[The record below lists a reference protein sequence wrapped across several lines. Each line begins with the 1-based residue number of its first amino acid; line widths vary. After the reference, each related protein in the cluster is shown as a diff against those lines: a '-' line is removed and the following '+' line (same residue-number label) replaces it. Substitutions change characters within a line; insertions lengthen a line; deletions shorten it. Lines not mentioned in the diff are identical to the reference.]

1 VNARPLACSVLAAA
15 VLLVRV
21 AAADCPPSTFFYGG
35 LDPANPIPKV
45 APRCDTTFSIAP
57 CDRVHG
63 RYDVPAGLLIAS
75 IDVACAGFPTISG
88 LETVVEDDFQLV
100 GAAPGTPVSFTVRL
114 HLSGEGHNFSAPGD
128 GGGARVRGT
137 ILEGT
142 SNSASLQRATS
153 NPFENDFFV
162 NETISRPVD
171 AVAGTP
177 VHLRLAVRAESF
189 DGRGRMDGQ
198 LEISGLPPG
207 VQLVSCR
214 GYVSDAP
221 VPARAVSWGRLKA
234 RYR

>member
-1 VNARPLACSVLAAA
+1 MNARPLACSAVAAA

-35 LDPANPIPKV
+35 LDPASPIPKV

-75 IDVACAGFPTISG
+75 IDVACAGFPIISG

-162 NETISRPVD
+162 NETISRPSRCDRRD
-171 AVAGTP
+171 ARPPAPRGARGVIRWP
-177 VHLRLAVRAESF
+177 RA
-189 DGRGRMDGQ
+189 DGRPAGDQR
-198 LEISGLPPG
+198 PAA
-207 VQLVSCR
+207 R
-214 GYVSDAP
+214 R
-221 VPARAVSWGRLKA
+221 PARLLPRVRLGCAGPARTVSWGRLKA